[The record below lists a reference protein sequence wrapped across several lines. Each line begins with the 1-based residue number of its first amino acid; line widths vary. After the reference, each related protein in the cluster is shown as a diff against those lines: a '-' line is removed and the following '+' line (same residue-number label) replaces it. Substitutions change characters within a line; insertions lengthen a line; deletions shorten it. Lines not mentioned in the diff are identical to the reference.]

1 MYANSHCFLYKVE
14 MNSLAFKWL
23 IVLRPA
29 LKCTIKRTESLKL
42 RLPRPKTRKK
52 RTCTRP
58 ARRLSITSLAQP
70 TQCNKGKAS
79 SNFKRLFDIIVG
91 TSNLHFV
98 FKAVDFHRLW
108 KTPPTKS
115 EERKKYAQIKRGDG
129 DRGLERIGRQGSGTF
144 STVHI

>member
-1 MYANSHCFLYKVE
+1 M
-14 MNSLAFKWL
+14 
-23 IVLRPA
+23 
-29 LKCTIKRTESLKL
+29 
-42 RLPRPKTRKK
+42 RLPRPRTPKK
-52 RTCTRP
+52 RKCTRP
-58 ARRLSITSLAQP
+58 ARTLGITSLAQP
-70 TQCNKGKAS
+70 TQRHAIKEKAS

-91 TSNLHFV
+91 TSILHFV

-144 STVHI
+144 STVHF